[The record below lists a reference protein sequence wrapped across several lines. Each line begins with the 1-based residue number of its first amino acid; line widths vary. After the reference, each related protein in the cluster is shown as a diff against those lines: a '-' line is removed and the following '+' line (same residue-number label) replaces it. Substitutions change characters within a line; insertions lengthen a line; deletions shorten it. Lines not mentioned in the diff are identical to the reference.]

1 MTKFIHLILLTGMFT
16 WSRILGA
23 AEPPPHPGE
32 PLAHQALV
40 AGAESTPA
48 RLYAREHPE
57 GPPRV
62 EPVYVK
68 AARTDHWEITLPKLH
83 PAGADA
89 ILTVAVRNGVVVNG
103 YTLAPRK

>member
-1 MTKFIHLILLTGMFT
+1 MNHKRLGTTIFATALLAG
-16 WSRILGA
+16 LLA
-23 AEPPPHPGE
+23 AKLSAADPPPHPGE

-40 AGAESTPA
+40 SGAESTPA

-83 PAGADA
+83 PAGA
-89 ILTVAVRNGVVVNG
+89 V
-103 YTLAPRK
+103 